1 MTTASDWGPPRVRSG
16 NRFQLFTLL
25 HEFCTA
31 ETGMR
36 YHCARAFEGVVHAS
50 WPVNFLPLAA
60 AVQVGHN
67 AQRRPS
73 CRRPWTGG
81 GRKWRRRAT
90 WQARWPTFGVP
101 AGRTPLIK
109 GPPRSSN
116 AGSAKAAAGEV
127 GGTAKRRPPKGTRGP
142 ACQGPLQGGWAASI
156 ARRQRAAAAALEAQR
171 RCCSCRATQDDWRTV
186 SLWATK
192 EQPQPGNARDPQH
205 WFCTDP

>member
-1 MTTASDWGPPRVRSG
+1 MRLGPSTSSLS
-16 NRFQLFTLL
+16 Q
-25 HEFCTA
+25 
-31 ETGMR
+31 
-36 YHCARAFEGVVHAS
+36 
-50 WPVNFLPLAA
+50 
-60 AVQVGHN
+60 
-67 AQRRPS
+67 QRRPS
-73 CRRPWTGG
+73 CRRPRSEWTGGG

-156 ARRQRAAAAALEAQR
+156 ARQRGCCCAEAQR
-171 RCCSCRATQDDWRTV
+171 RCRMIGKQFPFGPPKNSHSLAIPEIHGTGFVQIPEYHVVLIQCVLATRCERKAGRSRRNVKWRWEEGPEFAQSSSAVPKGRAR
-186 SLWATK
+186 
-192 EQPQPGNARDPQH
+192 
-205 WFCTDP
+205 